1 MLDIDKEM
9 MKQLFENIHFD
20 NLTLK
25 IGGYVII
32 KHTLLNIFNY
42 IDVTPWLIKKKKK
55 SCLLW
60 MVFLKILH
68 VLFVLIK
75 KI

>member
-1 MLDIDKEM
+1 M
-9 MKQLFENIHFD
+9 MKQLFENTHFD
-20 NLTLK
+20 HLTLK

-42 IDVTPWLIKKKKK
+42 IDVTPWLIKIKKKKK